1 MKCPSRNSFAMRGR
15 KSKLHII
22 KIVIRK
28 QIKNKVRNN
37 CTSKNTHEKYVNI
50 RTVLTFFQ
58 RQFFSTQNWK
68 NTFSLPEQNL
78 KKCVLFFRQFQ
89 PKSKLF
95 SLSPS
100 SFELHFE
107 KKILHRFLE
116 KLVHYNDQG
125 RSNLC
130 KTCFFLSSRGNPIK
144 GVKSQKH

>member
-107 KKILHRFLE
+107 KKRFCINSLKNWFITMIKEGLIYARLVFSCLQEAIL
-116 KLVHYNDQG
+116 
-125 RSNLC
+125 
-130 KTCFFLSSRGNPIK
+130 
-144 GVKSQKH
+144 